1 MEELR
6 RNNNTAEDFLGGKEN
21 KHDHGVGFLVH
32 KDIVNAVVGY
42 RSVSSRLITI
52 RLRAVPFKLQ

>member
-6 RNNNTAEDFLGGKEN
+6 RNNNTAEVFLGGKEN

-52 RLRAVPFKLQ
+52 RLRAVPFKSQ